1 MVCWGDL
8 VRTQLPLAAAAWP
21 GAGPRPSLH
30 LTDTARPSPPGPYP
44 SETGRSPPLGL
55 RDEERGDGGG
65 GGEKERNSNRKTEK
79 IVRKREKERE
89 GKRKRDR

>member
-65 GGEKERNSNRKTEK
+65 GEK
-79 IVRKREKERE
+79 KREIVIERQ
-89 GKRKRDR
+89 KKL